1 MKKKKEKKKY
11 DTSYLVPLGVSVLT
25 ELGSIKKEDK
35 ITAKEV
41 GHKLED
47 ILQTVSKKKTK
58 LIHTRVPVEN
68 FVMKEKQKIVEK
80 EKEHEKE
87 RNKTYNARIEEIKPQ
102 VEEAKENRKKKAQEG
117 KKTKKEIRQER

>member
-11 DTSYLVPLGVSVLT
+11 DTSYLVPLGVSILT

-80 EKEHEKE
+80 EKEHEKK
-87 RNKTYNARIEEIKPQ
+87 RNKTYNARIEEIKP
-102 VEEAKENRKKKAQEG
+102 
-117 KKTKKEIRQER
+117 